1 MPPLLQHVKNS
12 LQDGLHSD
20 FSIVGNQLGKRLAIL
35 KINSDLMICAVRCF
49 FIYAYV
55 LFFYQSSMLLKIK
68 VPCLKAAGGWAA
80 LPSRLAHNSVAF
92 YWLQMFNR

>member
-35 KINSDLMICAVRCF
+35 KINSDLMICAVRFFSFMRLFYF
-49 FIYAYV
+49 FI
-55 LFFYQSSMLLKIK
+55 
-68 VPCLKAAGGWAA
+68 KAA
-80 LPSRLAHNSVAF
+80 
-92 YWLQMFNR
+92 YY